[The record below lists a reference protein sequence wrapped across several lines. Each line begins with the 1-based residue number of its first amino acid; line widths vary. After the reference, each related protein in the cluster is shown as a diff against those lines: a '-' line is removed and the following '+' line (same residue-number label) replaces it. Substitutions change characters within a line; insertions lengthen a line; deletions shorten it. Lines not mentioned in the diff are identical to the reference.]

1 LRTARRSQAAARNS
15 RARARLIHTGK
26 VIGYFETMVCLQT
39 HLVLFLHQRETTLVS
54 GPAIQS
60 WLAHK
65 QRSALLRS
73 RFYFVGTSVVG
84 VLALVPNAVFVF
96 MVSKLVLLLAFPAI
110 PFSNVGAALVV
121 VLAITALFVD
131 CIRAERD
138 DMGIIPLWLAR
149 EYFHMGPR
157 IFFDGCSELARAR
170 QLSGIDVEMCA
181 QLLAYLVTKA
191 IPTRREELLR
201 VFPIWTWDNMV
212 RQLRI
217 IEGVIVFRNE
227 MSVSLLTPLRLELH
241 QLLSHFPKEEMPR
254 GEPEAAPVEEP
265 HQLSAHEILGVSP
278 TATIAEIKTAYRN
291 RIKECHPDRF
301 PNSDEKSRELAEE
314 WTKALNAAYAELL
327 AGGRARQ

>member
-1 LRTARRSQAAARNS
+1 
-15 RARARLIHTGK
+15 
-26 VIGYFETMVCLQT
+26 
-39 HLVLFLHQRETTLVS
+39 VS
-54 GPAIQS
+54 GDAIQS

-65 QRSALLRS
+65 QSSALLRS

-84 VLALVPNAVFVF
+84 VLALLPNAAIAFLI
-96 MVSKLVLLLAFPAI
+96 SKLALLLAFPAI
-110 PFSNVGAALVV
+110 PFSNVGAALGV

-157 IFFDGCSELARAR
+157 IIFDGLSELARAR
-170 QLSGIDVEMCA
+170 QFSRIDAEMCA
-181 QLLAYLVTKA
+181 QLLAYLVTKVM
-191 IPTRREELLR
+191 PTRREELLR
-201 VFPIWTWDNMV
+201 VFPMWTWDKMV

-241 QLLSHFPKEEMPR
+241 QLLSHFPKEEIAAE
-254 GEPEAAPVEEP
+254 EPIANPVEEP
-265 HQLSAHEILGVSP
+265 HQLSAHEILGVSA
-278 TATIAEIKTAYRN
+278 TATIAEIKSAYRN
-291 RIKECHPDRF
+291 RIKDCHPDRF

-327 AGGRARQ
+327 ASSRAGQ

>member
-1 LRTARRSQAAARNS
+1 
-15 RARARLIHTGK
+15 
-26 VIGYFETMVCLQT
+26 M
-39 HLVLFLHQRETTLVS
+39 
-54 GPAIQS
+54 
-60 WLAHK
+60 
-65 QRSALLRS
+65 
-73 RFYFVGTSVVG
+73 VG

-96 MVSKLVLLLAFPAI
+96 MVAKIVLLLAFPAI
-110 PFSNVGAALVV
+110 PLSNVGAALLV

-157 IFFDGCSELARAR
+157 IFFDGWSELARVR
-170 QLSGIDVEMCA
+170 QLSGIDIEMCA
-181 QLLAYLVTKA
+181 QLLAYLVTKVT
-191 IPTRREELLR
+191 PTRREELLR
-201 VFPIWTWDNMV
+201 VFPMWTWDYMV

-254 GEPEAAPVEEP
+254 EEAEAVPVEEP

-278 TATIAEIKTAYRN
+278 TATIAEIKAAYRN
-291 RIKECHPDRF
+291 RIKDCHPDRF
-301 PNSDEKSRELAEE
+301 PNSDAKSRELAEE

-327 AGGRARQ
+327 AGSRTR